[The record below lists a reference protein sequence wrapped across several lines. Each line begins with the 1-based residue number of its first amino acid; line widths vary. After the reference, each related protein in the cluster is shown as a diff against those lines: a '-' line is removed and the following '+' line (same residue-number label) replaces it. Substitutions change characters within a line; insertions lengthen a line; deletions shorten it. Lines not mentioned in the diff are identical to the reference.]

1 MPVDWFD
8 RILLV
13 GLAVAI
19 PILSACVS
27 PQSRVPLDCVNVVL
41 PDGHREPLS
50 TVWPQYPSRAV
61 RRGIEGF
68 VKLRGFVSA
77 SGAVINI
84 EIKES
89 NPSGIFDR
97 TAKRAWTQW
106 QYCPEV
112 PGEDDTEPV
121 VVTLNFA
128 LR

>member
-1 MPVDWFD
+1 
-8 RILLV
+8 
-13 GLAVAI
+13 
-19 PILSACVS
+19 
-27 PQSRVPLDCVNVVL
+27 
-41 PDGHREPLS
+41 
-50 TVWPQYPSRAV
+50 V